1 MLYAA
6 AFCLKTSGYQLL
18 AAGSLVWKNIIT
30 LIHCPGSGIA
40 ASGCHR
46 PRSAPAPGVW
56 LEDKYSMLAFLPG
69 FLVAVISLTLTILN
83 TAMNSV
89 LIVFFSLLKLLI
101 PIPVIS
107 RCMGRQANRFM
118 QSWLLGNA
126 LILRLANRLDWHI
139 EDHSQLNANSWH
151 LIISN
156 HLSWTD
162 IVIIGDLFRTRLP
175 VPKFFL
181 KYELLYV
188 PFVGLACWGLDMPFM
203 RRYSREYL
211 IKHPELRGK
220 DVASTQAACAKFVHE
235 PTTVI
240 NFVEGTRFT
249 AAKACTSR
257 SPYQHLMAPKAAG
270 LSLALAGL
278 GDQFE
283 KIINV
288 TLNYPD
294 NREHPFRDLLC
305 GRMRRIQVHIEEIAI
320 TPELRGDYVNDKPFK
335 RDFQLW
341 LNQLWQEKDQRLE
354 QQLGHT
360 TLSESTITTSAATRH
375 K

>member
-1 MLYAA
+1 
-6 AFCLKTSGYQLL
+6 
-18 AAGSLVWKNIIT
+18 
-30 LIHCPGSGIA
+30 
-40 ASGCHR
+40 
-46 PRSAPAPGVW
+46 
-56 LEDKYSMLAFLPG
+56 MLAFLPG
-69 FLVAVISLTLTILN
+69 FVVAAISLTLTILN
-83 TAMNSV
+83 TAINSV

-118 QSWLLGNA
+118 RSWLLGNA
-126 LILRLANRLDWHI
+126 LILRLANRIDWHI
-139 EDHSQLNANSWH
+139 EDHSQLNAEGWH

-181 KYELLYV
+181 KYELLFV

-211 IKHPELRGK
+211 LKHPELRGK
-220 DVASTQAACAKFVHE
+220 DVASTRAACAKFVHE

-249 AAKACTSR
+249 AAKAR
-257 SPYQHLMAPKAAG
+257 ANHSPFRYLMPPKAAG

-278 GDQFE
+278 GEQFE

-288 TLNYPD
+288 TLDYPD

-305 GRMRRIQVHIEEIAI
+305 GRMKRIQVHIEEIAI

-341 LNQLWQEKDQRLE
+341 LNQLWQEKDRRLAQLKE
-354 QQLGHT
+354 QTPQPQT
-360 TLSESTITTSAATRH
+360 AVKTSAEPLY
-375 K
+375 KQ